1 MTFVKP
7 CKKTIT
13 TQRNMLHQPLTIN
26 RMSQPTHSK
35 ILLALIC
42 LVSALSLSSVHAEDN
57 TTNIIS
63 GALLNNSATNYYVG
77 RTGTN
82 NYLEINSGGVLTN
95 VAQGIIGSNA
105 TAIAN
110 SALVTG
116 AGSVWYCTGVLTAG
130 NAGSSN
136 SLVIANGGTAKSFS
150 SGTLGIGN
158 TATAKNN
165 SVLVT
170 GAGST
175 ITNSGSFIMGGAAGA
190 NNNSLTISNG
200 GSFNSAAGNFIGNG
214 GNNNSALVTGT
225 GSAWNNYSGV
235 LTTGNSGA
243 TNSLIITN
251 GGTVKSF
258 GAVTIYIGNVNNN
271 NSVLVTGAGSTF
283 THGGSLTMGQGA
295 AAVNNSLTISDGGIY
310 NSPSSVF
317 IGNNG
322 NNNSVLVTGTG
333 SAWNCTG
340 GATFSIGNGA
350 TAASNRVTIAA
361 GGAVTNT
368 GPTYIGNLGA
378 NNSALVTGAGS
389 VWNDSN
395 LLIMGNA
402 GATNNSLT
410 VSNGG
415 SFASGSSYIGNGT
428 NANNTS
434 VLVTGTGSVWNC
446 SGVIQIVGSL
456 GSSCSLII
464 TNGGTVNSTG
474 SIIVGNGSS
483 NNLALVTGTGSAW
496 NAPYSS
502 LYLGTP
508 GLAANS
514 DSANYN
520 SLTIANGGFLSV
532 YDITMSNATCRVNFN
547 QGTLQAGGAS
557 ANFIGGLGGVYIQSG
572 GAVIDI
578 QGNTVAITNAL
589 QQDAASPGGG
599 LTVLGTGGTLT
610 LSGTNTYTGNTT
622 VNGGTLVLQQ
632 PTLSAGSTITVTN
645 AGLLQLAFAG
655 SETNQ
660 VAALVLNGVNKVAGV
675 YNSTTDPA
683 YLSGAGS
690 LRVGA
695 AVATYS
701 TNITYGVSG
710 SVLTLT
716 WPESHLGWYV
726 QSNSVS
732 LTSPSSWFDIPGSQT
747 ATNLSITINP
757 ALPQVFYRMRL
768 P

>member
-1 MTFVKP
+1 MKQQ
-7 CKKTIT
+7 T
-13 TQRNMLHQPLTIN
+13 TPN
-26 RMSQPTHSK
+26 

-42 LVSALSLSSVHAEDN
+42 LVSALSLSSVHADDN
-57 TTNIIS
+57 VTNIIS
-63 GALLNNSATNYYVG
+63 GTSVNNSATNYYVG
-77 RTGTN
+77 QTGTN

-95 VAQGIIGSNA
+95 VAQGIIGSNS

-136 SLVIANGGTAKSFS
+136 SLIIANGGTAKSFS
-150 SGTLGIGN
+150 AGALGIGN

-175 ITNSGSFIMGGAAGA
+175 LTNSGSFIMGGAAGA

-200 GSFNSAAGNFIGNG
+200 GILRPATGNFIGNG
-214 GNNNSALVTGT
+214 GNNNSALVTGA
-225 GSAWNNYSGV
+225 GSVWNSYSGNFI
-235 LTTGNSGA
+235 TGNVGSS
-243 TNSLIITN
+243 NSLTIAD
-251 GGTVKSF
+251 GGTVTN
-258 GAVTIYIGNVNNN
+258 AAAAYIGNTGN
-271 NSVLVTGAGSTF
+271 NSSALVTGAGSIWKSL
-283 THGGSLTMGQGA
+283 GLLLLGSTA
-295 AAVNNSLTISDGGIY
+295 SAFNNSLTISNGGSFA
-310 NSPSSVF
+310 N
-317 IGNNG
+317 
-322 NNNSVLVTGTG
+322 VL
-333 SAWNCTG
+333 
-340 GATFSIGNGA
+340 
-350 TAASNRVTIAA
+350 
-361 GGAVTNT
+361 
-368 GPTYIGNLGA
+368 TYIGNSAGSS

-389 VWNDSN
+389 VWNEYGATAFIVGSAGSSSRLTIADGGTVTNTSVTYIGN
-395 LLIMGNA
+395 AGGKNNSALVTGTGSIWKSLNILIMGNAA

-410 VSNGG
+410 ISNGG
-415 SFASGSSYIGNGT
+415 SFASTAGYIGNAAG
-428 NANNTS
+428 ANNNS

-446 SGVIQIVGSL
+446 SGILIAGSV
-456 GSSCSLII
+456 GSSCSVII
-464 TNGGTVNSTG
+464 ADGGTVNNSS
-474 SIIVGNGSS
+474 SIVIGNQAS
-483 NNLALVTGTGSAW
+483 NNLALVTGAGSVW

-502 LYLGTP
+502 LYLGNA
-508 GLAANS
+508 GAGA
-514 DSANYN
+514 DAN
-520 SLTIANGGFLSV
+520 SLTIANGGLLSV
-532 YDITMSNATCRVNFN
+532 YDITMNNASCRVNFN

-557 ANFIGGLGGVYIQSG
+557 ASFIAGVGGVYIQSG

-578 QGNTVAITNAL
+578 QSSTLAITNAL

-610 LSGTNTYTGNTT
+610 LSGTNTYTGDTT

-660 VAALVLNGVNKVAGV
+660 VAALVLNGVNKAAGV

-690 LRVGA
+690 LRVGSS
-695 AVATYS
+695 VPTNP

-710 SVLTLT
+710 GVLTLT
-716 WPESHLGWYV
+716 WPGSHLGWYA

-747 ATNLSITINP
+747 ATNLTVTIDP

>member
-1 MTFVKP
+1 MLRKP
-7 CKKTIT
+7 ST
-13 TQRNMLHQPLTIN
+13 LN
-26 RMSQPTHSK
+26 RMKQQTTPS

-42 LVSALSLSSVHAEDN
+42 LVSALSLSSVHADDN

-63 GALLNNSATNYYVG
+63 GALVNNSATNYYVG

-150 SGTLGIGN
+150 AGALGIGN

-170 GAGST
+170 GPGST

-200 GSFNSAAGNFIGNG
+200 GSFTPGTGNFIGNG
-214 GNNNSALVTGT
+214 GNNNSALVTGA
-225 GSAWNNYSGV
+225 GSVWNSYSGNFI
-235 LTTGNSGA
+235 TGNSGSS
-243 TNSLIITN
+243 NSLTIAA
-251 GGTVKSF
+251 GGTVTNNA
-258 GAVTIYIGNVNNN
+258 GATYIGNTGN
-271 NSVLVTGAGSTF
+271 NSSALVTGAGSTWF
-283 THGGSLTMGQGA
+283 TTNLLILGSTA
-295 AAVNNSLTISDGGIY
+295 SAFNNSLTISNGGFFADGNTY
-310 NSPSSVF
+310 V
-317 IGNNG
+317 GNQ
-322 NNNSVLVTGTG
+322 V
-333 SAWNCTG
+333 
-340 GATFSIGNGA
+340 GAS
-350 TAASNRVTIAA
+350 
-361 GGAVTNT
+361 
-368 GPTYIGNLGA
+368 

-389 VWNDSN
+389 VWNSYGATAFIVGNVGSFSRLTIADGGTVTNTGAAYIGNQGKNNSVLVTGAGSIWKSLN
-395 LLIMGNA
+395 ILIMGNA
-402 GATNNSLT
+402 ADATNNSLT
-410 VSNGG
+410 ISDGG
-415 SFASGSSYIGNGT
+415 ALASTAGYIGNGA
-428 NANNTS
+428 NANNSS
-434 VLVTGTGSVWNC
+434 VLITGTGSVWNC
-446 SGVIQIVGSL
+446 SGILIAGSL

-464 TNGGTVNSTG
+464 TNGGTVNSIS
-474 SIIVGNGSS
+474 SIIIGNGSS
-483 NNLALVTGTGSAW
+483 NNSALVTGAGSAL

-502 LYLGTP
+502 LWLGAQ
-508 GLAANS
+508 GEA
-514 DSANYN
+514 ANYN

-578 QGNTVAITNAL
+578 QGNTVAIANAL

-610 LSGTNTYTGNTT
+610 LSGTNTYTGDTT

-660 VAALVLNGVNKVAGV
+660 VAALVLNGVNKAAGV

-726 QSNSVS
+726 QSNSVN
-732 LTSPSSWFDIPGSQT
+732 LASPSSWFDIPGSQT
-747 ATNLSITINP
+747 ATSLSITINP

>member
-1 MTFVKP
+1 
-7 CKKTIT
+7 
-13 TQRNMLHQPLTIN
+13 
-26 RMSQPTHSK
+26 MSQQTNPK
-35 ILLALIC
+35 MLLALIC
-42 LVSALSLSSVHAEDN
+42 LFIALSLSSVHADDN

-63 GALLNNSATNYYVG
+63 GALVNNSGTNYYVG
-77 RTGTN
+77 QTGTN

-95 VAQGIIGSNA
+95 VAQGIIGSNG

-116 AGSVWYCTGVLTAG
+116 AGSAWYCTGVLTAG

-136 SLVIANGGTAKSFS
+136 SLIIANGGTVKSFNVGAS
-150 SGTLGIGN
+150 RIGQ
-158 TATAKNN
+158 TATARNN

-175 ITNSGSFIMGGAAGA
+175 LTNSGSFIMGGAAGA

-214 GNNNSALVTGT
+214 GNNNSALVTGA
-225 GSAWNNYSGV
+225 GSVWNIYSGV

-283 THGGSLTMGQGA
+283 THGGTLIIGQGA

-317 IGNNG
+317 LGNNG
-322 NNNSVLVTGTG
+322 NNNSVLVTGGG
-333 SAWNCTG
+333 SVWNCNG

-350 TAASNRVTIAA
+350 TGASNRVTIAA
-361 GGAVTNT
+361 GGTVTNT
-368 GPTYIGNLGA
+368 GPAYIGNLGN
-378 NNSALVTGAGS
+378 NNSVLVTGAGS
-389 VWNDSN
+389 VLNIPN
-395 LLIMGNA
+395 TLIMGQAA

-410 VSNGG
+410 ISNGG
-415 SFASGSSYIGNGT
+415 SFASKASYIGNVA
-428 NANNTS
+428 NANNNS
-434 VLVTGTGSVWNC
+434 VLVTGAGSVWNC

-474 SIIVGNGSS
+474 TLIVGNGSS

-502 LYLGTP
+502 LWLGAQ
-508 GLAANS
+508 GAAANS
-514 DSANYN
+514 N
-520 SLTIANGGFLSV
+520 SLTLANGGFLSV

-557 ANFIGGLGGVYIQSG
+557 ANFIGGPGGVYIQSG

-578 QGNTVAITNAL
+578 QGNTVAIGNAL

-622 VNGGTLVLQQ
+622 VDGGTLLLQQ

-660 VAALVLNGVNKVAGV
+660 VAALVLNGVNKAAGV

-695 AVATYS
+695 AVATYP
-701 TNITYGVSG
+701 TNITYSMSG

-716 WPESHLGWYV
+716 WPGSHLGWYA

-732 LTSPSSWFDIPGSQT
+732 LADTNYWFDITNSEL
-747 ATNLSITINP
+747 ATNLVITISPSQTN
-757 ALPQVFYRMRL
+757 VFYRMRL

>member
-1 MTFVKP
+1 
-7 CKKTIT
+7 
-13 TQRNMLHQPLTIN
+13 
-26 RMSQPTHSK
+26 MSQQTNPK
-35 ILLALIC
+35 MLLALIC
-42 LVSALSLSSVHAEDN
+42 LFIALSLSSVHADDN

-63 GALLNNSATNYYVG
+63 GALVNNSGTNYYVG
-77 RTGTN
+77 QTGTN

-95 VAQGIIGSNA
+95 VAQGIIGSNG

-116 AGSVWYCTGVLTAG
+116 AGSAWYCTGVLTAG

-136 SLVIANGGTAKSFS
+136 SLIIANGGTVKSFNVGAS
-150 SGTLGIGN
+150 RIGQ
-158 TATAKNN
+158 TATARNN

-175 ITNSGSFIMGGAAGA
+175 LTNSGSFIMGGAAGA

-214 GNNNSALVTGT
+214 GNNNSALVTGA
-225 GSAWNNYSGV
+225 GSVWNIYSGV

-258 GAVTIYIGNVNNN
+258 DAVTIYIGNVNNN

-283 THGGSLTMGQGA
+283 THGGTLIMGQGA

-317 IGNNG
+317 LGNNG
-322 NNNSVLVTGTG
+322 NNNSVLVTGGG
-333 SAWNCTG
+333 SVWNCNG

-350 TAASNRVTIAA
+350 TGASNRVTIAA
-361 GGAVTNT
+361 GGTVTNT
-368 GPTYIGNLGA
+368 GPAYIGNLG
-378 NNSALVTGAGS
+378 NN
-389 VWNDSN
+389 N
-395 LLIMGNA
+395 
-402 GATNNSLT
+402 
-410 VSNGG
+410 
-415 SFASGSSYIGNGT
+415 
-428 NANNTS
+428 S
-434 VLVTGTGSVWNC
+434 VLVTGAGSVWNC

-474 SIIVGNGSS
+474 TLIVGNGSS

-502 LYLGTP
+502 LWLGAQ
-508 GLAANS
+508 GAAANS
-514 DSANYN
+514 N
-520 SLTIANGGFLSV
+520 SLTLANGGFLSV

-557 ANFIGGLGGVYIQSG
+557 ANFIGGPGGVYIQSG

-578 QGNTVAITNAL
+578 QGNTVAIGNAL

-622 VNGGTLVLQQ
+622 VDGGTLLLQQ

-660 VAALVLNGVNKVAGV
+660 VAALVLNGVNKAAGV

-695 AVATYS
+695 AVATYP
-701 TNITYGVSG
+701 TNITYSMSG

-716 WPESHLGWYV
+716 WPGSHLGWYA

-732 LTSPSSWFDIPGSQT
+732 LADTNYWFDITNSEL
-747 ATNLSITINP
+747 ATNLVITISPSQTN
-757 ALPQVFYRMRL
+757 VFYRMRL

>member
-95 VAQGIIGSNA
+95 VASGIIGSNA

-150 SGTLGIGN
+150 TGASGIGN

-175 ITNSGSFIMGGAAGA
+175 LTNNGSFIMGGAAGA

-200 GSFNSAAGNFIGNG
+200 GSFNPATGNFIGNG
-214 GNNNSALVTGT
+214 GNNNSALVTGA
-225 GSAWNNYSGV
+225 GSVYKSYSGNFI
-235 LTTGNSGA
+235 TGNAGSS
-243 TNSLIITN
+243 NSLTIAA
-251 GGTVKSF
+251 GGTVTNNA
-258 GAVTIYIGNVNNN
+258 GATYIGNTGS
-271 NSVLVTGAGSTF
+271 NSSALVTGAGSTWF
-283 THGGSLTMGQGA
+283 TTNLLILGSTA
-295 AAVNNSLTISDGGIY
+295 SAFNNSLTISNGGFFADG
-310 NSPSSVF
+310 
-317 IGNNG
+317 
-322 NNNSVLVTGTG
+322 
-333 SAWNCTG
+333 
-340 GATFSIGNGA
+340 
-350 TAASNRVTIAA
+350 
-361 GGAVTNT
+361 NT
-368 GPTYIGNLGA
+368 YLGNLAGA
-378 NNSALVTGAGS
+378 SNNSALVTGAGS
-389 VWNDSN
+389 VWNSYGATAFIVGN
-395 LLIMGNA
+395 AGSSSHLTIAAGGAVTNTGPAYIGNGGNNNSVLVTGAGSIWKSLNILIMGNQA
-402 GATNNSLT
+402 GVTNNSLT
-410 VSNGG
+410 LSNGG
-415 SFASGSSYIGNGT
+415 ALASTAGYIGNGT
-428 NANNTS
+428 NANNSS

-502 LYLGTP
+502 LYLGTA
-508 GLAANS
+508 GLAANT

-547 QGTLQAGGAS
+547 QGTLQASGAS
-557 ANFIGGLGGVYIQSG
+557 ASFIGGLGGVYIQSG

-578 QGNTVAITNAL
+578 QDNTVAITNAL

-660 VAALVLNGVNKVAGV
+660 VAALVLNGVNKAAGV